1 MKKFP
6 FLKTTMLAAMLAAC
20 AMPIHADGVKW
31 LEKCL
36 DKSKIATNRGTLT
49 IDAANKTLKV
59 SGTSNQ
65 EIKLTLKP
73 GENMSMNNGQTFV
86 VVEANT
92 TFDKTKKLDHLTID
106 AKNSLINKTGSL
118 LGFNKTVNGHQLTV
132 FCILDKR
139 GSNAGDQTAV
149 DNMIDYLYDNA
160 TYNSTEASFYLRPS
174 KALENNA
181 DIEIYNIGFYS
192 LGDILTE
199 YEDLAKESWKFTKS
213 QYGELASYNGDNNCK
228 VKIDQANG
236 TTTLK
241 YNYLRARSLTNMP
254 SSYTRMDLLNMNLA
268 DDQVTPLKKDA
279 FDGLSFNE
287 FILLNKEQYKL
298 FPTMNQYVAYPNA
311 TYHAYKDGVRPSDI
325 HVVTYGNKGDKTS
338 SYTRNFKKGNNSCVL
353 PFDINVSELPEGLKV
368 YTFDSYENS
377 QVNFKEGTETLKA
390 GTPMMIQAEEEGM
403 YMISAAATPNLLS
416 DISGYKESKDK
427 HGNKFVGSFVKETPV
442 GYTNLYAL
450 DKEASAF
457 VKMGEAKT
465 TYYRAFLSLA
475 NEVNAVRF
483 SVSFGG
489 NTTGISHVPTTG
501 KADGAYYNL
510 QGVKMNPENLPHGI
524 YIHNGKKVIK

>member
-1 MKKFP
+1 MKKFS

-36 DKSKIATNRGTLT
+36 DNSKIEVNKGTTT
-49 IDAANKTLKV
+49 IEGNAVKIAGTGSDELKV
-59 SGTSNQ
+59 
-65 EIKLTLKP
+65 TLKP
-73 GENMSMNNGQTFV
+73 GVSMSMTNGQTFV
-86 VVEANT
+86 VIEANT
-92 TFDKTKKLDHLTID
+92 TFDNTKKLDHLTID
-106 AKNSLINKTGSL
+106 SKNFVNKTGNL

-139 GSNAGDQTAV
+139 GNNDSDKAAV
-149 DNMIDYLYDNA
+149 DKMIDYLYDNA
-160 TYNSTEASFYLRPS
+160 TYNSTEASIFLQPS
-174 KALENNA
+174 KALDNGA

-192 LGDILTE
+192 LGDILNE
-199 YEDLAKESWKFTKS
+199 YKDLAKESWKFNKS
-213 QYGELASYNGDNNCK
+213 QYGELTSYNGDKNCK
-228 VKIDQANG
+228 VTINNDKANEK
-236 TTTLK
+236 TTLK

-254 SSYTRMDLLNMNLA
+254 SSYSNLDLRNMTLA
-268 DDQVTPLKKDA
+268 EDQTTPLKKDA
-279 FDGLSFNE
+279 FGDLSFNG
-287 FILLNKEQYKL
+287 FILLKKEQYKL

-311 TYHAYKDGVRPSDI
+311 TYHAYKDGVKPSDI
-325 HVVTYGNKGDKTS
+325 HVVTDGKKGDKTS

-353 PFDINVSELPEGLKV
+353 PFDINVSELPVGLKV
-368 YTFDSYENS
+368 YTFGSYENN
-377 QVNFKEGTETLKA
+377 QVNFKEGTGILKA

-416 DISGYKESKDK
+416 DISGYKESVDA
-427 HGNKFVGSFVKETPV
+427 HGNKFVGSFEKETPT

-450 DKEASAF
+450 DKEASEF

>member
-6 FLKTTMLAAMLAAC
+6 FYKTTMLAMLAAC

-36 DKSKIATNRGTLT
+36 DKNKIEVNKGTTTVEGNVVKIAGTGS
-49 IDAANKTLKV
+49 DELKV
-59 SGTSNQ
+59 
-65 EIKLTLKP
+65 TLKP
-73 GENMSMNNGQTFV
+73 GVSMSMTNGQTFV

-106 AKNSLINKTGSL
+106 ANNKLVNKTGSL

-160 TYNSTEASFYLRPS
+160 TYISTEASFYLRPS

-279 FDGLSFNE
+279 FGDLSFNGV
-287 FILLNKEQYKL
+287 ILLQKEQYKL

-311 TYHAYKDGVRPSDI
+311 TYRAYKDGVTPSEI
-325 HVVTYGNKGDKTS
+325 HVATDGGGTDKTS

-353 PFDINVSELPEGLKV
+353 PFDINVTGLPVGLKV
-368 YTFDSYENS
+368 YTFGSYENN
-377 QVNFKEGTETLKA
+377 QVNFKEGTGILKA

-416 DISGYKESKDK
+416 DISGYKESVDT
-427 HGNKFVGSFVKETPV
+427 HGNKFVGSFEKETPT
-442 GYTNLYAL
+442 GYMNLYAL
-450 DKEASAF
+450 DKEASEF
-457 VKMGEAKT
+457 VKMVEAKT

>member
-6 FLKTTMLAAMLAAC
+6 FLKTTMLAMLAAC

-36 DKSKIATNRGTLT
+36 DKNKIEVNKGTTTVEGNVVKIAGTGS
-49 IDAANKTLKV
+49 DELKV
-59 SGTSNQ
+59 
-65 EIKLTLKP
+65 TLKP
-73 GENMSMNNGQTFV
+73 GVSMSMTNGQTFV

-106 AKNSLINKTGSL
+106 ANNKLVNKTGSL

-174 KALENNA
+174 KALEKNA

-236 TTTLK
+236 TTTLI

-279 FDGLSFNE
+279 FEGLSFNGG
-287 FILLNKEQYKL
+287 ILLKKEQYKL

-311 TYHAYKDGVRPSDI
+311 TYHAYKDGVKPSDI
-325 HVVTYGNKGDKTS
+325 QVATDGGGTDKTS

-353 PFDINVSELPEGLKV
+353 PFDINVTELPVGLKV
-368 YTFDSYENS
+368 YTFNSYENN
-377 QVNFKEGTETLKA
+377 QVNFKEVTGTLKA

-416 DISGYKESKDK
+416 DISGYKESEDK

>member
-1 MKKFP
+1 MKKFS

-36 DKSKIATNRGTLT
+36 DKNKIEVSKGTLT
-49 IDAANKTLKV
+49 IDAANNLLKV
-59 SGTSNQ
+59 AGTGNQ

-73 GENMSMNNGQTFV
+73 GEDMAMTNGQTFV

-106 AKNSLINKTGSL
+106 AKNSLINKSGLL

-139 GSNAGDQTAV
+139 GNNDSDKAAV
-149 DNMIDYLYDNA
+149 DKMIDYLYDNA
-160 TYNSTEASFYLRPS
+160 TYNSTEASIFLQPS
-174 KALENNA
+174 KALNGA

-192 LGDILTE
+192 LGDILNE
-199 YEDLAKESWKFTKS
+199 YKDLAKESWKFNKS
-213 QYGELASYNGDNNCK
+213 QYGELASYNGENNCK
-228 VKIDQANG
+228 VKIDQANEK
-236 TTTLK
+236 TTLK

-254 SSYTRMDLLNMNLA
+254 SSYTNLDLRNMNLA
-268 DDQVTPLKKDA
+268 EDQTTPLKKDA
-279 FDGLSFNE
+279 FGDLSFNG
-287 FILLNKEQYKL
+287 FILLKKEQYKL

-311 TYHAYKDGVRPSDI
+311 TYHAYKDGVKPSDI
-325 HVVTYGNKGDKTS
+325 HVVTDGKKEDKTS

-353 PFDINVSELPEGLKV
+353 PFDINVTELPAGLKV
-368 YTFDSYENS
+368 YTFGSYENN
-377 QVNFKEGTETLKA
+377 QVNFKEGTGTLKA

-416 DISGYKESKDK
+416 DISGYKESVDT
-427 HGNKFVGSFVKETPV
+427 HGNKFVGSFEKETPT

-450 DKEASAF
+450 DKEASEF

>member
-1 MKKFP
+1 MKNKFL
-6 FLKTTMLAAMLAAC
+6 FKATMLAMLAAC

-36 DKSKIATNRGTLT
+36 DQSKIVTSKGTLT
-49 IDAANKTLKV
+49 IDATNHTLKV
-59 SGTSNQ
+59 SGTGNE

-73 GENMSMNNGQTFV
+73 GEDMPMTNGQTFV
-86 VVEANT
+86 VIEANT
-92 TFDKTKKLDHLTID
+92 TFDDTKKLDYLTID
-106 AKNSLINKTGSL
+106 SRNSFVNKTGKL

-139 GSNAGDQTAV
+139 GGKPADQAAV
-149 DNMIDYLYDNA
+149 DRMIDYLYDNA

-174 KALENNA
+174 KALDNDA
-181 DIEIYNIGFYS
+181 DIELYNIGFYS

-199 YEDLAKESWKFTKS
+199 YKDLAKESWKFNKS
-213 QYGELASYNGDNNCK
+213 QLGELASYNGDNNCK
-228 VKIDQANG
+228 VTIGKAEG

-241 YNYLRARSLTNMP
+241 YNYLRARSLANMP
-254 SSYTRMDLLNMNLA
+254 SSYTRLDLRNMNLA
-268 DDQVTPLKKDA
+268 EDQTTPLKKDA
-279 FDGLSFNE
+279 FDGLSFNG
-287 FILLNKEQYKL
+287 FILLLKPQYKL
-298 FPTMNQYVAYPNA
+298 FPTMNQYVVYPDA
-311 TYHAYKDGVRPSDI
+311 TYHAYKDGVNPSKI
-325 HVVTYGNKGDKTS
+325 HVATDGNRGDKTS

-353 PFDINVSELPEGLKV
+353 PFDISVSELPVGLKV
-368 YTFDSYENS
+368 YTFGSYENN
-377 QVNFKEGTETLKA
+377 QVNFKEGTGTLKA

-416 DISGYKESKDK
+416 DISGYKVSEDT
-427 HGNKFVGSFVKETPV
+427 HGNKFVGSFVKEKPV